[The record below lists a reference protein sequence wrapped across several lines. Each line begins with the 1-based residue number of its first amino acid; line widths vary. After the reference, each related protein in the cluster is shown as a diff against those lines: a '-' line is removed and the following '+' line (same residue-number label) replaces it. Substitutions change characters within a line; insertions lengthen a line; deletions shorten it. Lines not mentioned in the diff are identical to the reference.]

1 LPIVPFRGLSEKGIL
16 FDPSP
21 YQLDLNAWS
30 GGSNIRFHGNKV
42 ERSPIWREVYT
53 TLPAVPRWCWGYK
66 PSTGQDVLFIVGV
79 DGNLYSYSS
88 ATIATVSPTD
98 VLMGISPNSFTQSFS
113 GDVSYV
119 NSPASIPLYWGPGAT
134 QFATLPGWDASWL
147 CRSIRAFQS
156 YVIALNVTKG
166 AAQIPN
172 MVKWSDITSIGVPP
186 ADWNA
191 DLPTSSSGENPLQDL
206 DTPIV
211 DGLPMRSLFVIYSE
225 NQIWG
230 MTPSGDNFIFDFQR
244 LFSEGGMISPN
255 CAVEVEGRHYVFG
268 PTDIYV
274 HDGVSKQ
281 SIIDGRNRDYVFR
294 NLDTGNVE
302 ACFVS
307 YNPALNEITFAYPS
321 GSGTEYF
328 QDGSGSFANRAA
340 VYSVTGDSWSFI
352 DLPNV
357 PAMTLVNIDTIPTY
371 ATIPS
376 TTTYANVGG
385 SYFDDQNSYTQ
396 TLVSVSQ
403 PLAVGPNQITLGRI
417 LAYDFVNL
425 GRLSYPFSTECNATT
440 YVQRTGIDLEQ
451 VGSDIR
457 TYKTVRRMY
466 PLIEVYRNPT
476 EGQTNQITIQIGSS
490 NTPAGAVSWGP
501 KMGFNPV
508 TDYKIDMRQGGRY
521 LGVRFTTTQQIDF
534 SIDGFDLDVT
544 PGGTR

>member
-1 LPIVPFRGLSEKGIL
+1 
-16 FDPSP
+16 
-21 YQLDLNAWS
+21 
-30 GGSNIRFHGNKV
+30 
-42 ERSPIWREVYT
+42 
-53 TLPAVPRWCWGYK
+53 
-66 PSTGQDVLFIVGV
+66 
-79 DGNLYSYSS
+79 
-88 ATIATVSPTD
+88 
-98 VLMGISPNSFTQSFS
+98 
-113 GDVSYV
+113 VSYV

-340 VYSVTGDSWSFI
+340 VLHRSPERARYDAREHRHDP
-352 DLPNV
+352 DLRHDPV
-357 PAMTLVNIDTIPTY
+357 H
-371 ATIPS
+371 
-376 TTTYANVGG
+376 
-385 SYFDDQNSYTQ
+385 DDLRQ
-396 TLVSVSQ
+396 
-403 PLAVGPNQITLGRI
+403 RR
-417 LAYDFVNL
+417 
-425 GRLSYPFSTECNATT
+425 RLLLRRP
-440 YVQRTGIDLEQ
+440 EQ
-451 VGSDIR
+451 LHPDAR
-457 TYKTVRRMY
+457 
-466 PLIEVYRNPT
+466 
-476 EGQTNQITIQIGSS
+476 
-490 NTPAGAVSWGP
+490 
-501 KMGFNPV
+501 
-508 TDYKIDMRQGGRY
+508 
-521 LGVRFTTTQQIDF
+521 LGVA
-534 SIDGFDLDVT
+534 T
-544 PGGTR
+544 PGRGPEPDHARPHLGL